1 VVRVRIVVVTGAAR
15 GIGRSSAERCL
26 ADGWRIVGV
35 DVDEEA
41 LAETAAELGGGFV
54 AVLGD
59 VSNRETHERAADEA
73 ESAGEL
79 QGWVNNAGIEID
91 GRADEVNDEDLER
104 TLAVN
109 LVGTAYGCSVA
120 VGRFRRAATPGAIV
134 NVSSVHAV
142 AAFPASFAYDASKAG
157 IDALTRQVAVDYGAA
172 GIRCNAVRP
181 GAIDTPLSHRTASE
195 AADPEAEWSSYAELH
210 PLRRIGQAAEVAA
223 VIAFLLGPD
232 SSFVTG
238 ACIAVDGGASARCFA
253 YPPAADLRMPAEL
266 S

>member
-1 VVRVRIVVVTGAAR
+1 VVAVSVVVITGAAR
-15 GIGRSSAERCL
+15 GIGRASAERCL
-26 ADGWRIVGV
+26 ADGWQVVGI
-35 DVDEEA
+35 DVDEDA
-41 LAETAAELGGGFV
+41 LGKTASSLGEGFTSIG
-54 AVLGD
+54 GD
-59 VSNRETHERAADEA
+59 VSTRATHERAADAA
-73 ESAGEL
+73 ESAGSL
-79 QGWVNNAGIEID
+79 TGWVNNAGIEID
-91 GRADEVNDEDLER
+91 GRIEEMRDEDLER

-109 LVGTAYGCSVA
+109 LAGTAYGCAVA
-120 VGRFRRAATPGAIV
+120 VRWFRAAGTPGAIV
-134 NVSSVHAV
+134 NVSSLHAV
-142 AAFPASFAYDASKAG
+142 AAFPASFAYEASKGG

-195 AADPEAEWSSYAELH
+195 AADPEAEWASYAELH
-210 PLRRIGQAAEVAA
+210 PLGRIGQAAEVAA

-253 YPPAADLRMPAEL
+253 YPPPPELRSAGEP